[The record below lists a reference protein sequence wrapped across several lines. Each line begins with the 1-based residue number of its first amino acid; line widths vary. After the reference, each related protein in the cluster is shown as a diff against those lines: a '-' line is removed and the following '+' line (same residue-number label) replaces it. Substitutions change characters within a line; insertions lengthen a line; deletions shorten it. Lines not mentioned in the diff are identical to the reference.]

1 MAEAMTRI
9 DMHRLQELVRL
20 HRLGT
25 GARKAAQMLRMG
37 PNTARVYRKALA
49 SSGMLD
55 GPVDALPEL
64 GVLRET
70 VQHHLPPKDKPQHES
85 SISKWAEL
93 VESMLDGGAEATAI
107 YDCLRLRHDDFEGSL
122 SAVKRLCKRL
132 QVAKGITAEDV
143 AIPVDTDPG
152 EVAQVD
158 FGSIGKLWDPETGRM
173 REAYVFVLVLGYSR
187 HMVVRIVFDQKTET
201 WLRLHVEAFTELGAV
216 PRVMVPDNLKAAVVR
231 AAFGVAEDPVL
242 NRSYRELARHYG
254 FKIDPTPPCSPKKKG
269 KVESGVKYVK
279 HNFIAPRAGLDVAAL
294 RIELPRWV
302 LEVAG
307 MRKHGTT
314 HKRPLEVF
322 TQVERAAML
331 PLPDVAWQPV
341 WWRKPTLRIDCC
353 AIVEGAR
360 YSAPW
365 RLIHKILLARVTT
378 RSVELY
384 CEDTRVATHERQP
397 AGGKSILDE
406 HLPPHRTAHRHRSR
420 EYWEQ
425 RAAELGDDVLAFVR
439 EVFDADDVLHQL
451 HAVQSIVTHLQTFP
465 VERAAAACRR
475 ASYYGSVGYGAIK
488 NILRKG
494 LDLEPL
500 PSVVVPSSDPTERPR
515 FARNVQELLDF
526 TLEDH
531 DASH

>member
-1 MAEAMTRI
+1 
-9 DMHRLQELVRL
+9 MHRLQELVRL
-20 HRLGT
+20 HRMGT
-25 GARKAAQMLRMG
+25 GARKAAKLLKMG
-37 PNTARVYRKALA
+37 PNTARAYRKALA
-49 SSGMLD
+49 TAGLLD
-55 GPVDALPEL
+55 GPVEALPEL
-64 GVLRET
+64 EVLREAVM
-70 VQHHLPPKDKPQHES
+70 VQLPPKEKPQHES
-85 SISKWAEL
+85 SVNKWTDAITTL
-93 VESMLDGGAEATAI
+93 LESGSAPTAI
-107 YDCLRLRHDDFEGSL
+107 YDFLRLREKQFDGSL
-122 SAVKRLCKRL
+122 SAVKRLCKYL
-132 QVAKGITAEDV
+132 QVAKGIAAEDV

-158 FGSIGKLWDPETGRM
+158 FGAIGKLWDPETGRT

-201 WLRLHVEAFTELGAV
+201 WLRLHVEAFNELGAV
-216 PRVMVPDNLKAAVVR
+216 PRVVVPDNLKAAVVR
-231 AAFGVAEDPVL
+231 AAFGVDEAAVL

-254 FKIDPTPPCSPKKKG
+254 FKIDPTPPRSPEKKG

-279 HNFIAPRAGLDVAAL
+279 RNFITPRVGLDVDAL
-294 RIELPRWV
+294 RVELTRWV

-322 TQVERAAML
+322 AQVERAAML
-331 PLPDVAWQPV
+331 PLPGVAWQPV
-341 WWRKPTLRIDCC
+341 WWRAPTLRIDCC

-365 RLIHKILLARVTT
+365 RLVTKVLLARVTKC
-378 RSVELY
+378 SVELY
-384 CEDTRVATHERQP
+384 FEDTRVATHERQP
-397 AGGKSILDE
+397 PGGKSILDE

-420 EYWEQ
+420 EYWEE

-439 EVFDADDVLHQL
+439 EVFDADDVLLQL
-451 HAVQSIVTHLQTFP
+451 RPVQSIVTHLQTFP

-475 ASYYGSVGYGAIK
+475 ASYYGSFGYGAIK

-500 PSVVVPSSDPTERPR
+500 PSAVVPSTDPSERPR

-526 TLEDH
+526 TPEDH

>member
-1 MAEAMTRI
+1 
-9 DMHRLQELVRL
+9 MHRLQELVRL
-20 HRLGT
+20 HRMGT
-25 GARKAAQMLRMG
+25 GARKVAQLLMMS
-37 PNTARVYRKALA
+37 PNTERAYRQAL
-49 SSGMLD
+49 SSAGVLD
-55 GPVDALPEL
+55 GPADALPEL
-64 GVLRET
+64 AMLREA
-70 VQHHLPPKDKPQHES
+70 VQLHLPPKDKPQHES
-85 SISKWAEL
+85 SITKWTEL
-93 VESMLDGGAEATAI
+93 IEKMLDDGAAPTAI
-107 YDCLRLRHDDFEGSL
+107 YDCLRLQHKEFEGSL

-132 QVAKGITAEDV
+132 RLAKGIEADDV
-143 AIPVDTDPG
+143 AIPVETDAG

-187 HMVVRIVFDQKTET
+187 HMVVRIVFDQKVQT
-201 WLRLHVEAFTELGAV
+201 WLRLHVEAFAELGAV
-216 PRVMVPDNLKAAVVR
+216 PRVMVPDNLKAAVIR
-231 AAFGVAEDPVL
+231 AAFGVVEQPVL
-242 NRSYRELARHYG
+242 NRSYRELARHYS
-254 FKIDPTPPCSPKKKG
+254 FKIDPTPPRSPEKKG

-279 HNFIAPRAGLDVAAL
+279 RNFITPRSGLDVDGL
-294 RIELPRWV
+294 RLELQRWV

-322 TQVERAAML
+322 TQVERATML
-331 PLPDVAWQPV
+331 PLPAVTWQPV
-341 WWRKPTLRIDCC
+341 WWKTPTLRIDCC

-365 RLIHKILLARVTT
+365 RLIDKVLCARVTE

-384 CEDTRVATHERQP
+384 FEDTRVATHERQP

-406 HLPPHRTAHRHRSR
+406 HLPPQRSNHRHRSR

-425 RAAELGDDVLAFVR
+425 RAAALGDDVLAYVR
-439 EVFDADDVLHQL
+439 EVFDADDVLLQL
-451 HAVQSIVTHLQTFP
+451 RSVQSIVTHLETFP
-465 VERAAAACRR
+465 IERAVAACRR
-475 ASYYGSVGYGAIK
+475 ASYFGCHGYGALK

-500 PSVVVPSSDPTERPR
+500 PSVMVPNADPSERPR
-515 FARNVQELLDF
+515 FARNAQELLDF
-526 TLEDH
+526 TPEDF

>member
-1 MAEAMTRI
+1 MTRV

-20 HRLGT
+20 HRMGT
-25 GARKAAQMLRMG
+25 GSRKVAQLLLMS
-37 PNTARVYRKALA
+37 PNTERTYREALA
-49 SSGMLD
+49 TAGLLD
-55 GPVDALPEL
+55 GPADALPEL
-64 GVLRET
+64 AALREAVL
-70 VQHHLPPKDKPQHES
+70 VQLPPKDKPQHES
-85 SISKWAEL
+85 SIAKWADAIAA
-93 VESMLDGGAEATAI
+93 MLGDGAAPTAI
-107 YDCLRLRHDDFEGSL
+107 YDRLRLQHAEFDGSL

-132 QVAKGITAEDV
+132 QLDKGVTAEDV
-143 AIPVDTDPG
+143 AIPVDTDAG
-152 EVAQVD
+152 EIAQVD
-158 FGSIGKLWDPETGRM
+158 FGSIGKLWDPDTGRM

-187 HMVVRIVFDQKTET
+187 HMVVRIVFDQKIET
-201 WLRLHVEAFTELGAV
+201 WLRLHVEAFEELGSV

-231 AAFGVAEDPVL
+231 AAFGVAEDPML

-254 FKIDPTPPCSPKKKG
+254 FKIDPTPPRSPKKKG

-279 HNFIAPRAGLDVAAL
+279 RNFIGPRTGLDVATL
-294 RIELPRWV
+294 RLELPRWV

-331 PLPDVAWQPV
+331 PLPAVSWQPV
-341 WWRKPTLRIDCC
+341 WWRMPTLRIDCC

-365 RLIHKILLARVTT
+365 RLIHKVLLARVTT

-384 CEDTRVATHERQP
+384 FEDTRVATHERQP
-397 AGGKSILDE
+397 PGGKSILDE

-451 HAVQSIVTHLQTFP
+451 RAVQAIVTHLETFP
-465 VERAAAACRR
+465 VERATAACRR
-475 ASYYGSVGYGAIK
+475 ASYFGCFGYGAIK

-500 PSVVVPSSDPTERPR
+500 PSVVVPNGHPTDRPR

>member
-1 MAEAMTRI
+1 MTRI

-20 HRLGT
+20 HRMGT
-25 GARKAAQMLRMG
+25 GARRAARLLKMG
-37 PNTARVYRKALA
+37 PNTARAYRKALA
-49 SSGMLD
+49 SAGLLD
-55 GPVDALPEL
+55 GPADTLPEL
-64 GVLRET
+64 EVLREAVM
-70 VQHHLPPKDKPQHES
+70 VQLPPKEKPQHES
-85 SISKWAEL
+85 SITKW
-93 VESMLDGGAEATAI
+93 VEAITTLLERGSAPTAI
-107 YDCLRLRHDDFEGSL
+107 YDCLRLREESFDGSL
-122 SAVKRLCKRL
+122 SAVKRLCKHL
-132 QVAKGITAEDV
+132 QVAKGIAAEDV

-158 FGSIGKLWDPETGRM
+158 FGAIGKLWDPETGRT

-187 HMVVRIVFDQKTET
+187 HMVARIVFDQKTET
-201 WLRLHVEAFTELGAV
+201 WLRLHVEAFDELGAV
-216 PRVMVPDNLKAAVVR
+216 PRVVVPDNLKAAVVR
-231 AAFGVAEDPVL
+231 AAFGVAEAPVL

-254 FKIDPTPPCSPKKKG
+254 FKIDPTPPRSPKKKG

-279 HNFIAPRAGLDVAAL
+279 RNFITPRAGLDVAAL
-294 RIELPRWV
+294 RIELTRWV

-331 PLPDVAWQPV
+331 PLPAVTWQPV
-341 WWRKPTLRIDCC
+341 WWRAPTLRIDCC

-365 RLIHKILLARVTT
+365 RLIDKVLLARVTKC
-378 RSVELY
+378 SVELY
-384 CEDTRVATHERQP
+384 FEDTRVATHERQP
-397 AGGKSILDE
+397 SGGKSILDE

-439 EVFDADDVLHQL
+439 EVFDADDVLSQL
-451 HAVQSIVTHLQTFP
+451 RPVQSIVTHLQTFP

-475 ASYYGSVGYGAIK
+475 ASYYGSFGYGAIK

-500 PSVVVPSSDPTERPR
+500 PSAVVPSSDPSERPR

>member
-1 MAEAMTRI
+1 
-9 DMHRLQELVRL
+9 MHRLQEMVRL
-20 HRLGT
+20 HRMGT
-25 GARKAAQMLRMG
+25 SARKVAQLLKMS
-37 PNTARVYRKALA
+37 PNTARAYRKALVT
-49 SSGMLD
+49 SGLLD
-55 GPVDALPEL
+55 GPIEELPEL
-64 GVLRET
+64 AVLREA
-70 VQHHLPPKDKPQHES
+70 VQTHLPPKPKPQHES
-85 SISKWAEL
+85 SLTKWAQAIET
-93 VESMLDGGAEATAI
+93 MLEEGAAPTAI
-107 YDCLRLRHDDFEGSL
+107 YDRLRLQHEDFRGSV
-122 SAVKRLCKRL
+122 SAVKRLCRRVQL
-132 QVAKGITAEDV
+132 AKGISAEDV
-143 AIPVDTDPG
+143 AIPVDTAPG

-158 FGSIGKLWDPETGRM
+158 FGSIGKRWDPQTGRM
-173 REAYVFVLVLGYSR
+173 RDAYVFVLVLGYSR
-187 HMVVRIVFDQKTET
+187 HMFVRIVFDQKVQT

-216 PRVMVPDNLKAAVVR
+216 PRVIVPDNLKAAVIR

-254 FKIDPTPPCSPKKKG
+254 FKIDPTPPRAPKKKG

-279 HNFIAPRAGLDVAAL
+279 RNFIAPRPDLDVDAL
-294 RIELPRWV
+294 RLELPRWV

-322 TQVERAAML
+322 MQEERAAML
-331 PLPDVAWQPV
+331 PLPAVTWQPV
-341 WWRKPTLRIDCC
+341 WWRTPTLRIDCC

-365 RLIHKILLARVTT
+365 RLINKELLARVTE

-384 CEDTRVATHERQP
+384 FEDTRVATHERKP
-397 AGGKSILDE
+397 AGGKSVLDE
-406 HLPPHRTAHRHRSR
+406 HLPPQRSAHRHRSR

-425 RAAELGDDVLAFVR
+425 RAAKLDDDVLAYVR
-439 EVFDADDVLHQL
+439 EVFDFDDVLLQL
-451 HAVQSIVTHLQTFP
+451 RAVQSIVTHLETFP
-465 VERAAAACRR
+465 VERATAACRR
-475 ASYYGSVGYGAIK
+475 ASYFGCYGYGAIK

-500 PSVVVPSSDPTERPR
+500 PSVVVPGTDPTERPR

>member
-1 MAEAMTRI
+1 
-9 DMHRLQELVRL
+9 MHRLQELVRL
-20 HRLGT
+20 HRMGT
-25 GARKAAQMLRMG
+25 GARKVAQLLMMS
-37 PNTARVYRKALA
+37 PNTERAYRQAL
-49 SSGMLD
+49 SSAGVLD
-55 GPVDALPEL
+55 GPADALPEL
-64 GVLRET
+64 TVLREA
-70 VQHHLPPKDKPQHES
+70 VMVHLPPKDKPQHES
-85 SISKWAEL
+85 SITKWTEAIEK
-93 VESMLDGGAEATAI
+93 MLEDGAAPTAI
-107 YDCLRLRHDDFEGSL
+107 YDCLRLQNKEFEGSL
-122 SAVKRLCKRL
+122 SAVKRLCRRL
-132 QVAKGITAEDV
+132 RLAKGIEADDV
-143 AIPVDTDPG
+143 AIPVETDAG

-158 FGSIGKLWDPETGRM
+158 FGSIGKLWDPETGRL

-187 HMVVRIVFDQKTET
+187 HMVVRIVFDQKVQT
-201 WLRLHVEAFTELGAV
+201 WLRLHVEAFAELGAV
-216 PRVMVPDNLKAAVVR
+216 PRVMVPDNLKAAVIR
-231 AAFGVAEDPVL
+231 AAFGVVEQPVL

-254 FKIDPTPPCSPKKKG
+254 FKIDPTPPRSPKKKG

-279 HNFIAPRAGLDVAAL
+279 RNFITPRAGLDVDGL
-294 RIELPRWV
+294 RLELARWV

-322 TQVERAAML
+322 TQVERATML
-331 PLPDVAWQPV
+331 PLPSVTWQPV
-341 WWRKPTLRIDCC
+341 WWKTPTLRIDCC

-365 RLIHKILLARVTT
+365 RLIDKVLCARVTE

-384 CEDTRVATHERQP
+384 FEDTRVATHERQP

-406 HLPPHRTAHRHRSR
+406 HLPPQRSNHRHRSR

-425 RAAELGDDVLAFVR
+425 RAAALGDDVLAYVR
-439 EVFDADDVLHQL
+439 EVFAADDVLLQL
-451 HAVQSIVTHLQTFP
+451 RSVQSIVTHLETFP
-465 VERAAAACRR
+465 IERAVAACRR
-475 ASYYGSVGYGAIK
+475 ASYFGCHGYGALK

-500 PSVVVPSSDPTERPR
+500 PSVMVPNADPTERPR

-526 TLEDH
+526 TLEDY

>member
-1 MAEAMTRI
+1 
-9 DMHRLQELVRL
+9 MHRLQELVRL
-20 HRLGT
+20 HRMGT
-25 GARKAAQMLRMG
+25 GSRKVAQLLMMS
-37 PNTARVYRKALA
+37 PNTERIYRQALA
-49 SSGMLD
+49 DSGLLD
-55 GPVDALPEL
+55 GPADALPEL
-64 GVLRET
+64 AVLREAVM
-70 VQHHLPPKDKPQHES
+70 VQLPPKDKPQHES
-85 SISKWAEL
+85 SISKWADAIAT
-93 VESMLDGGAEATAI
+93 MLDSGAAPTAI
-107 YDCLRLRHDDFEGSL
+107 YDCLRLQHEEFDGSL
-122 SAVKRLCKRL
+122 SAVKRLCMRL
-132 QVAKGITAEDV
+132 RLAKGIEAEDV
-143 AIPVDTDPG
+143 AIPVDTDAG

-158 FGSIGKLWDPETGRM
+158 FGAIGKLWDPATGRM

-187 HMVVRIVFDQKTET
+187 HMVVRIVFDQKVET
-201 WLRLHVEAFTELGAV
+201 WLRLHVEAFTELRAV
-216 PRVMVPDNLKAAVVR
+216 PRVMVPDNLKAAVIR
-231 AAFGVAEDPVL
+231 AAFGVAEDPML

-254 FKIDPTPPCSPKKKG
+254 FKIDPTPPYSPEKKG

-279 HNFIAPRAGLDVAAL
+279 RNFITPREGLDVDVL
-294 RIELPRWV
+294 RLELPRWV

-331 PLPDVAWQPV
+331 PLPMTAWQPV
-341 WWRKPTLRIDCC
+341 WWRMPTLRIDCC

-365 RLIHKILLARVTT
+365 RLVRKVLLARVTT

-384 CEDTRVATHERQP
+384 FEDTRVATHERQA

-406 HLPPHRTAHRHRSR
+406 HLPAHRTAYRHRSR

-439 EVFDADDVLHQL
+439 QVFDADDVLHQL
-451 HAVQSIVTHLQTFP
+451 RAVQAIVTHLQTFP
-465 VERAAAACRR
+465 VERAASACRR
-475 ASYYGSVGYGAIK
+475 ASYFGCFGYGAIK

-500 PSVVVPSSDPTERPR
+500 PSVVVPTSDPTERPR

>member
-1 MAEAMTRI
+1 
-9 DMHRLQELVRL
+9 MHRLQELVRL
-20 HRLGT
+20 HRMGT
-25 GARKAAQMLRMG
+25 GSRKVAQLLMMS
-37 PNTARVYRKALA
+37 PNTERAYREALA
-49 SSGMLD
+49 TAGLLD
-55 GPVDALPEL
+55 GPADALPEL
-64 GVLRET
+64 AVLREA
-70 VQHHLPPKDKPQHES
+70 VLAQLPPKDKPQHES
-85 SISKWAEL
+85 SIVKWADAIATML
-93 VESMLDGGAEATAI
+93 ESGAAPTAI
-107 YDCLRLRHDDFEGSL
+107 YDRLRLQHVEFDGSL

-132 QVAKGITAEDV
+132 QLDKGITAEEV
-143 AIPVDTDPG
+143 AIPVDTDAG
-152 EVAQVD
+152 EIAQVD
-158 FGSIGKLWDPETGRM
+158 FGAIGKLWDPDTGRM

-187 HMVVRIVFDQKTET
+187 HMVVRIVFDQKIAT
-201 WLRLHVEAFTELGAV
+201 WLRLHVEAFEELGAV

-231 AAFGVAEDPVL
+231 AAFGVAEDPML

-254 FKIDPTPPCSPKKKG
+254 FKIDPTPPHSPKKKG

-279 HNFIAPRAGLDVAAL
+279 RNFIAPRAGLDIAAL
-294 RIELPRWV
+294 RLELPRWV

-331 PLPDVAWQPV
+331 PLPAVPWQPV
-341 WWRKPTLRIDCC
+341 WWRMPTLRIDCC

-365 RLIHKILLARVTT
+365 RLIHKLLLARVTA

-384 CEDTRVATHERQP
+384 FEDVRVATHERQP
-397 AGGKSILDE
+397 PGGKSILDE

-425 RAAELGDDVLAFVR
+425 RAAALGNDVLTFVR

-451 HAVQSIVTHLQTFP
+451 RAVQAIVTHLETFP

-475 ASYYGSVGYGAIK
+475 ASYFRCFGYGAVK